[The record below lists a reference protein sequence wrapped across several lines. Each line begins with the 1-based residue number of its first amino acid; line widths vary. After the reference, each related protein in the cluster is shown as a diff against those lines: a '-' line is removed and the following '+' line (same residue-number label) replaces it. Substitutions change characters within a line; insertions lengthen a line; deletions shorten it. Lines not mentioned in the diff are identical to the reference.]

1 MDPTHTQALQQLR
14 TLIPIGL
21 RHAQALLERCA
32 DNPQQAAELYK
43 SELLQV
49 LVEKSGLPQEQ
60 AREQLHAA
68 AYDLNRALHAIEEAR
83 FSLTQRILRKH
94 HRDPGQALDLIAQ
107 AIETAE
113 QLPRQYWLDF
123 ARLEQLAPAPRCFM
137 ILHEWLAFEGW
148 EGFDSALHF
157 HLPQAI
163 AQLRHLQQDDLANTL
178 EQADQRQQQL
188 RATQAKEESPVELSM
203 RINQDPLFN
212 RCEDSFNQ
220 QRPQLDAHL
229 YQWVERYVEQFPT

>member
-14 TLIPIGL
+14 KLIPIGL
-21 RHAQALLERCA
+21 RHAQALLARCA
-32 DNPQQAAELYK
+32 NNPQHAAELYK
-43 SELLQV
+43 TELLQV
-49 LVEKSGLPQEQ
+49 LVDKSGLPPEL
-60 AREQLHAA
+60 AREHLHNAG
-68 AYDLNRALHAIEEAR
+68 YDLNRALLAIEEAR

-94 HRDPGQALDLIAQ
+94 HRDQAQALDLIAQ

-123 ARLEQLAPAPRCFM
+123 QRLEALAPAPRCFM

-157 HLPQAI
+157 HLPQAV
-163 AQLRHLQQDDLANTL
+163 AQLRHLQLEVLAETL

-188 RATQAKEESPVELSM
+188 RAAHAESESPVELAM

-212 RCEDSFNQ
+212 RCQDHFQQ
-220 QRPQLDAHL
+220 QRQPLADRLH
-229 YQWVERYVEQFPT
+229 QWVERHIEQFPA

>member
-1 MDPTHTQALQQLR
+1 MDPTHIQALQQLR

-32 DNPQQAAELYK
+32 GNPQQAAELYK
-43 SELLQV
+43 AELLHV
-49 LVEKSGLPQEQ
+49 LIEKSGLPQEQ

-68 AYDLNRALHAIEEAR
+68 GYDLNRALHAIEEAR
-83 FSLTQRILRKH
+83 FTLTQRILRKH

-123 ARLEQLAPAPRCFM
+123 ARLEALAPAPRCFM
-137 ILHEWLAFEGW
+137 ILHEWLAYEGW

-163 AQLRHLQQDDLANTL
+163 AQLRHLQLDTLADSL
-178 EQADQRQQQL
+178 EHADQRQQQL
-188 RATQAKEESPVELSM
+188 RAAHAESESPIELSM

-212 RCEDSFNQ
+212 RYQDPFNQ
-220 QRPQLDAHL
+220 QRPQLEQHL
-229 YQWVERYVEQFPT
+229 YQWVERHIEQFPA